1 MRRGLCIGFVALLLI
16 AATAMGGGGARAAT
30 GPVRVQPFTF
40 HSELLARD
48 FHEILLLPAGQSR
61 GRQLLVFLHGYT
73 QPTAENADWMRAALR
88 ALGTRAP
95 VVLLVDDG
103 DLTSWWH
110 DRATGKWGSYVLQEI
125 LPAALRRTG
134 ADPDRVAIGGISM
147 GGFGALDL
155 ARLAPGRFCAVGAH
169 SPAVLTSQYLGTYGA
184 FDDGADFARHDL
196 LSLATAKRLY
206 RIPVYLDVGRA
217 DALLYPD
224 TAFADAVRAHGTK
237 ITFRLVP
244 GGHSGWAGRML
255 TYLRWYASACR
266 PRRCREP
273 VISERMLRWPV
284 RQRLRRAS

>member
-1 MRRGLCIGFVALLLI
+1 VLRRGVLVGLVSLLALAAGATAGRDARI
-16 AATAMGGGGARAAT
+16 AA

-40 HSELLARD
+40 HSTLLDRD
-48 FHEILLLPAGQSR
+48 FREILLLPAGSTR

-73 QPTAENADWMRAALR
+73 QPTAENADWMRPALR
-88 ALGTRAP
+88 TLGTRAP

-110 DRATGKWGSYVLQEI
+110 DRASGKWGSYVLREVI
-125 LPAALRRTG
+125 PAALRRTG
-134 ADPDRVAIGGISM
+134 ADPRRVAIGGISM

-169 SPAVLTSQYLGTYGA
+169 SPAVLPQQYWSSVGA
-184 FDDGADFARHDL
+184 FDSEADFARHDL
-196 LSLATAKRLY
+196 LSLAAAKRLY

-217 DALLYPD
+217 DDLRYPD
-224 TAFADAVRAHGTK
+224 AAFADAVRAHGTK

-255 TYLRWYASACR
+255 TYLRWYISACR
-266 PRRCREP
+266 
-273 VISERMLRWPV
+273 
-284 RQRLRRAS
+284 

>member
-1 MRRGLCIGFVALLLI
+1 MRRGLLIGFVALLLL
-16 AATAMGGGGARAAT
+16 AATATGGGGAATAA
-30 GPVRVQPFTF
+30 GPVRVQAFTF
-40 HSELLARD
+40 HSRLLARD
-48 FHEILLLPAGQSR
+48 FREILLLPAGSSR
-61 GRQLLVFLHGYT
+61 GRELLVFLHGYT
-73 QPTAENADWMRAALR
+73 QPTVENADWLRPAL
-88 ALGTRAP
+88 ATLGKRAP

-110 DRATGKWGSYVLQEI
+110 DRASGKWGSYVLQEV

-134 ADPDRVAIGGISM
+134 ADPARVAIGGISM

-169 SPAVLTSQYLGTYGA
+169 SPALLPAQYLSSAGA
-184 FDDGADFARHDL
+184 FDDAADFSRHDL
-196 LSLATAKRLY
+196 LSLAMAKRLY

-217 DALLYPD
+217 DALRYPD
-224 TAFADAVRAHGTK
+224 TTFADAVRAHGTK

-266 PRRCREP
+266 P
-273 VISERMLRWPV
+273 
-284 RQRLRRAS
+284 

>member
-1 MRRGLCIGFVALLLI
+1 MRRGLLIGFVALLVL
-16 AATAMGGGGARAAT
+16 AAAMGGGGARAAA

-40 HSELLARD
+40 HSRLLARD
-48 FHEILLLPAGQSR
+48 FREVLLLPAGSSR

-73 QPTAENADWMRAALR
+73 QPTAENADWMRSALR
-88 ALGTRAP
+88 ALGKRAP

-110 DRATGKWGSYVLQEI
+110 DRASGEWGSYVLQEI

-134 ADPDRVAIGGISM
+134 ADSHRVAIGGISM

-169 SPAVLTSQYLGTYGA
+169 SAALLPSQYLSIDGA
-184 FDDGADFARHDL
+184 FDDQADFARHDL
-196 LSLATAKRLY
+196 VSLAATKRLY

-217 DALLYPD
+217 DTLRYPD

-237 ITFRLVP
+237 ITFGLVP
-244 GGHSGWAGRML
+244 GGHSGWAERMP
-255 TYLRWYASACR
+255 TYLRWYASAC
-266 PRRCREP
+266 P
-273 VISERMLRWPV
+273 
-284 RQRLRRAS
+284 

>member
-1 MRRGLCIGFVALLLI
+1 MRRGLLIGFVALLVL
-16 AATAMGGGGARAAT
+16 AATATGGSGRTAAN
-30 GPVRVQPFTF
+30 PVRVRPFTF
-40 HSELLARD
+40 HSRLLARD
-48 FHEILLLPAGQSR
+48 FREILLLPAGPSR

-73 QPTAENADWMRAALR
+73 QPTAENGDWMRPALV

-110 DRATGKWGSYVLQEI
+110 DRASGEWGSYVLQEVI
-125 LPAALRRTG
+125 PAALRRTG

-169 SPAVLTSQYLGTYGA
+169 SPGLLTSQYALASGA
-184 FDDGADFARHDL
+184 FDDQADFARHDL
-196 LSLATAKRLY
+196 LSLAAAKRLY
-206 RIPVYLDVGRA
+206 RIPVYLDIGRA
-217 DALLYPD
+217 DDLRYFD
-224 TAFADAVRAHGTK
+224 TTFADAVRAHGTK

-255 TYLRWYASACR
+255 TYLRWYTSAC
-266 PRRCREP
+266 P
-273 VISERMLRWPV
+273 
-284 RQRLRRAS
+284 